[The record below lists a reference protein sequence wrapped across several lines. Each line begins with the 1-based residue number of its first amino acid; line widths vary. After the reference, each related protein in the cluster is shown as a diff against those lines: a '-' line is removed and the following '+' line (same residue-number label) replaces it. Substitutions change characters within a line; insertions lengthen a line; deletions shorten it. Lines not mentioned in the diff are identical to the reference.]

1 MTQWSSVIQNL
12 ETVPPPTPDECPQ
25 PVSRGRDIRFL
36 SLLQTRKAGKRPERD
51 GLAGG
56 LPGQEPGP
64 CYLAGQQQSQG
75 LPEVIYQTM
84 TTFNVRSAI
93 ISFILIQSFPV
104 ELSRAPTAI
113 FNRGIFFLL
122 RLDTV
127 ITVELSV
134 FVEGKLIS
142 FS

>member
-1 MTQWSSVIQNL
+1 MGSPMPYWDVA
-12 ETVPPPTPDECPQ
+12 PPGSPHTKA
-25 PVSRGRDIRFL
+25 
-36 SLLQTRKAGKRPERD
+36 QT
-51 GLAGG
+51 
-56 LPGQEPGP
+56 
-64 CYLAGQQQSQG
+64 
-75 LPEVIYQTM
+75 I
-84 TTFNVRSAI
+84 TFNVRWTI
-93 ISFILIQSFPV
+93 ISFILIQSFPL

-113 FNRGIFFLL
+113 FNEGIFFLLLL

>member
-1 MTQWSSVIQNL
+1 M
-12 ETVPPPTPDECPQ
+12 
-25 PVSRGRDIRFL
+25 
-36 SLLQTRKAGKRPERD
+36 
-51 GLAGG
+51 
-56 LPGQEPGP
+56 
-64 CYLAGQQQSQG
+64 
-75 LPEVIYQTM
+75 IYQTM
-84 TTFNVRSAI
+84 TTFNVCSAI

-113 FNRGIFFLL
+113 FNRGIFFFLL
-122 RLDTV
+122 QLDTV